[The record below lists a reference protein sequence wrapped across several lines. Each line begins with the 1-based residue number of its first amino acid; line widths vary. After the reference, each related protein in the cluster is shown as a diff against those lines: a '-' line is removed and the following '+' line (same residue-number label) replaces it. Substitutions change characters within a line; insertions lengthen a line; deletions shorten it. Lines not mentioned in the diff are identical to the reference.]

1 MNTMSI
7 ELTTE
12 TIINIYKG
20 YINLDNE
27 LVNINNIGDRDREK
41 LRKIII
47 DNAHELKDILNFMVE
62 EDHDIPEELRHVMY
76 QDYILY
82 PEDWVRVLL

>member
-20 YINLDNE
+20 YINIGNE
-27 LVNINNIGDRDREK
+27 LLAINNMSINDKEK

-62 EDHDIPEELRHVMY
+62 EDHDIPEELKCVMY

-82 PEDWVRVLL
+82 PEDWVREII